1 MIGRVDKKHQELNEV
16 NYTYVIGSDKISSE
30 LDSVLKVANGESENL
45 SLDYTFNDERDPNQF
60 YRRSDH
66 FNFARNGV
74 PVIFF
79 FTGVHADYHRPTD
92 TVDKIMFS
100 KMERIAR
107 LIYYTG
113 WKVGDFEHMFVKNGA
128 LSGYYR

>member
-1 MIGRVDKKHQELNEV
+1 MIGRVDEKHQDQNEV
-16 NYTYVIGSDKISSE
+16 NYTYIIGSDKISTE
-30 LDSVLKVANGESENL
+30 LDSLLKVANGESENL

-74 PVIFF
+74 PVVFF

-113 WKVGDFEHMFVKNGA
+113 WKVADVDRMFVKNVT
-128 LSGYYR
+128 LSGYSR